1 MTRRT
6 RDRTSAVRARH
17 QPARKPT
24 PIIDDPRRP
33 HLLRLGVPYRV
44 VALDGDLV
52 VRSVTQIEA
61 FAKKGRRGSVQPQSA
76 EAAV

>member
-1 MTRRT
+1 MTRGT
-6 RDRTSAVRARH
+6 PGRTSAVRAR
-17 QPARKPT
+17 PESARKPT
-24 PIIDDPRRP
+24 PIIEDPHRP
-33 HLLRLGVPYRV
+33 HPLRLGVAYRV